1 MKLLKTIILTSI
13 FIFIFLPNLFAQ
25 NNIEGKQKNVLLII
39 SDDHGIDQLGCYGN
53 EKIQTPSLDELA
65 SEGVRFTN
73 AYSVVASC
81 SASRGVILTG
91 LYPHQNGQYG
101 HQHNWHHFS
110 LLDNIE
116 TIPSMLKKNRYRTG
130 IIGKLH
136 VGSKSNLEFDYRVYP
151 KEVMGSR
158 DAKKIADKADEF
170 FNQEKEKPFF
180 LLVGYS
186 DPHRDAKGM
195 TNMKNVENFSGFA
208 NDEKY
213 EGVTPT
219 KYKPEDVHVPNFLP
233 DIPEVR
239 EELADQYEAI
249 TRMDKSIGWII
260 ENLKKSGRFEETL
273 IIYISDNGIPFPGA
287 KTTVYKSGL
296 HLPMIVN
303 SPTVKRNGVV
313 NNSMISYVDFLP
325 TILEWTNSEKPKY
338 DLPGKSFLNILE
350 KEDDSSREAVFGSHT
365 FHEVTMFYPMR
376 TIITKKY
383 QYILNLFPELI
394 YPFATDLFV
403 SKTWQAILDKKLEK
417 MGERKTYN
425 YLYRPKEELYDL
437 TRDPAEAVNL
447 VNDPDYE
454 NVLKEL
460 RKELQKMRE
469 NTDDHWLINDN
480 YKLNEEVFIKEN

>member
-13 FIFIFLPNLFAQ
+13 FILILFPNLFAQ
-25 NNIEGKQKNVLLII
+25 NSNEVKQKNVLLII

-53 EKIQTPSLDELA
+53 EKIQTPSLDKLA
-65 SEGVRFTN
+65 SEGTRFTN
-73 AYSVVASC
+73 AHSVVASC
-81 SASRGVILTG
+81 SASRGVILSG

-101 HQHNWHHFS
+101 HLHNWHHFS
-110 LLDNIE
+110 LLDYVE
-116 TIPSMLKKNRYRTG
+116 TIPSLLKNNGYRTG
-130 IIGKLH
+130 IIGKVH
-136 VGSKSNLEFDYRVYP
+136 VGSKSNLEFDYIVYP
-151 KEVMGSR
+151 KEIMGAR
-158 DAKKIADKADEF
+158 DAKKIADKTDEF

-219 KYKPEDVHVPNFLP
+219 KYKHEDVHVPNFLP

-338 DLPGKSFLNILE
+338 DLPGNSFLNILE

-437 TRDPAEAVNL
+437 TRDPVEAVNL

>member
-1 MKLLKTIILTSI
+1 MKKQNSKILFVIISFILSTIQ
-13 FIFIFLPNLFAQ
+13 FAQ
-25 NNIEGKQKNVLLII
+25 SNNAAIQKNVLLII

-53 EKIQTPSLDELA
+53 ETIKTPSLDKMAE
-65 SEGVRFTN
+65 EGVRFTN
-73 AYSVVASC
+73 AHSVVASC
-81 SASRGVILTG
+81 SASRGAILSG
-91 LYPHQNGQYG
+91 LYPHNNGQFG
-101 HQHNWHHFS
+101 HLHNWHHFS
-110 LLDNIE
+110 LLDNVE
-116 TIPSMLKKNRYRTG
+116 TIPSLLKKNGYRTG

-151 KEVMGSR
+151 KEIMGAR
-158 DAKKIADKADEF
+158 DAKKIADKSDEF

-186 DPHRDAKGM
+186 DPHRDARGM
-195 TNMKNVENFSGFA
+195 TKMKNVENFSGFA
-208 NDEKY
+208 NDYKY

-219 KYKPEDVHVPNFLP
+219 KYKPEDVYVPGFLP

-303 SPTVKRNGVV
+303 SPSAKELGIV
-313 NNSMISYVDFLP
+313 NNAMISYVDLLP
-325 TILEWTNSEKPKY
+325 TILDWTNTAKPEYK
-338 DLPGKSFLNILE
+338 LSGKSFLNILD
-350 KEDDSSREAVFGSHT
+350 KEDDLSRTAVFGSHT
-365 FHEVTMFYPMR
+365 FHEITMFYPMR
-376 TIITKKY
+376 TIINKKY
-383 QYILNLFPELI
+383 QYIMNLFPELT
-394 YPFATDLFV
+394 YPFATDLYV
-403 SKTWQAILDKKLEK
+403 SKTWQAILDGNIEY

-437 TRDPAEAVNL
+437 AVDPSESVNL
-447 VNDPDYE
+447 VNDPKYI
-454 NVLKEL
+454 NILNEL
-460 RKELQKMRE
+460 RAELQNMRE
-469 NTDDHWLINDN
+469 TTGDYWLINEN
-480 YKLNEEVFIKEN
+480 YQLNEKVFIRK